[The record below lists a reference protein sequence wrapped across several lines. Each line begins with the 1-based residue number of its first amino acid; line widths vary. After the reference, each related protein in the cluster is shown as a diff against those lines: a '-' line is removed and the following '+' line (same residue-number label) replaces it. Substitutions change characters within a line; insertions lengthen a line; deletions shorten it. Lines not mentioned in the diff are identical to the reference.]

1 MKTNIGN
8 LFGRVADEFINN
20 HTVRELKKYMKLL
33 YKVNRKECK
42 TVS

>member
-20 HTVRELKKYMKLL
+20 HKSKRVEEIHE
-33 YKVNRKECK
+33 VI
-42 TVS
+42 VQG

>member
-20 HTVRELKKYMKLL
+20 HTGKRVEKIHE
-33 YKVNRKECK
+33 VI
-42 TVS
+42 VQG